1 MKVAV
6 LGAGNGGQAMA
17 AYLALKGAKVNLYN
31 RSPDRYAAIKEIGG
45 IKLSGLCNGFGK
57 LNTVTNRIEL
67 AIQDTDLIMV
77 VTPAVAHRFLAR
89 KMAPYLRDGQVIIL
103 NPGRTG
109 GALEFYNELL
119 KHNCQADIAIAE
131 TQTFLFASR
140 IIGPAEA
147 RIYGIKEKVFIA
159 SFPSKKI
166 WDFIDDI
173 QEFLPQFIP
182 VENVLK
188 TSLDNIGAI
197 FHPAPTLLNMAW
209 IESPEDFHFYQQGI
223 SPSICRILEK
233 MDQERMEVA
242 YAFGIDPLSA
252 KEWLR
257 LSYGIKGRTLYELI
271 QNNKQYKGILAP
283 GTINYRYV
291 FEDVPM
297 SLVPIASLARVCKVE
312 TPTIDMVI
320 DLANIVYQKDFRA
333 EGRTVKTLGL
343 EGLSSREILELVN
356 KGYRQRKSLNKGF
369 SFGFVKK
376 LGDIISLGDVNS

>member
-1 MKVAV
+1 M
-6 LGAGNGGQAMA
+6 
-17 AYLALKGAKVNLYN
+17 
-31 RSPDRYAAIKEIGG
+31 
-45 IKLSGLCNGFGK
+45 
-57 LNTVTNRIEL
+57 
-67 AIQDTDLIMV
+67 
-77 VTPAVAHRFLAR
+77 
-89 KMAPYLRDGQVIIL
+89 
-103 NPGRTG
+103 
-109 GALEFYNELL
+109 
-119 KHNCQADIAIAE
+119 
-131 TQTFLFASR
+131 
-140 IIGPAEA
+140 
-147 RIYGIKEKVFIA
+147 
-159 SFPSKKI
+159 
-166 WDFIDDI
+166 
-173 QEFLPQFIP
+173 
-182 VENVLK
+182 
-188 TSLDNIGAI
+188 
-197 FHPAPTLLNMAW
+197 
-209 IESPEDFHFYQQGI
+209 
-223 SPSICRILEK
+223 
-233 MDQERMEVA
+233 A

-283 GTINYRYV
+283 GTINHRYV